1 VQGPVASTRV
11 LYTRLR
17 SRFVRDFH
25 SRSAPK
31 RSDGSVPIPSCTSVQ
46 FPLAT
51 LGTLIRRGPSCADA
65 NLVSRGGSE
74 ASPQSSIVCNKGV
87 TMRTRIVSA
96 TVLLLLAAVAAAFA
110 TDFAVIVNP
119 TNPAKA
125 IALAD
130 LGKMFKGKTVTWANG
145 RNVTI
150 VLREPST
157 ASMKFIIEK
166 VMGVDAE
173 QGKTILADPTR
184 KSSSQVVFLG
194 SDEEIVKAVGTNPT
208 AVGIVDVYNITG
220 GVKVIKIDEK
230 QPFDPGYVLKGR

>member
-1 VQGPVASTRV
+1 
-11 LYTRLR
+11 
-17 SRFVRDFH
+17 
-25 SRSAPK
+25 
-31 RSDGSVPIPSCTSVQ
+31 
-46 FPLAT
+46 
-51 LGTLIRRGPSCADA
+51 
-65 NLVSRGGSE
+65 
-74 ASPQSSIVCNKGV
+74 
-87 TMRTRIVSA
+87 MRTRIVRA
-96 TVLLLLAAVAAAFA
+96 TILLLLVGASAVFA

-119 TNPAKA
+119 ANPAKA
-125 IALAD
+125 ITLAD

-184 KSSSQVVFLG
+184 KSAASVVFVN
-194 SDEEIVKAVGTNPT
+194 SDEEIVKTVETNPT
-208 AVGIVDVYNITG
+208 AIGVVDVYNITG

-230 QPFDPGYVLKGR
+230 QPFDPGYALKGH